1 MNSRRRTLLNIAR
14 VLISA
19 GLLAWVISRSG
30 LEDLIEA
37 ARDANL
43 ALLAEAYAL
52 AIAGMFM
59 RTYRW
64 LILLKA
70 AGATVSA
77 WRALYLYFVGGFFNV
92 FLPTG
97 LGGDVLRVLEIGPGA
112 SSEQA
117 AATVLVDRLTGF
129 VVLFVM
135 ALAAL
140 PFSASLLPRGTAILV
155 GLLAG
160 AVCLGALLLFEGRL
174 LRRLTAWMPDPIS
187 LASEGWL
194 GRTYAVI
201 TGGTGTGGAGTRPA
215 ATTGTGAGT
224 GPAATSRAIWGALGV
239 STVYNLSV
247 IWASVL
253 VARAFGLQVSAWHFL
268 SFTPIAVVAL
278 LVPISIGGLG
288 VREGI
293 YVTLFGQ
300 VGLSAAQ
307 ATVLSL
313 GVYSLDVF
321 TGLLGGMIYL
331 LAGVLGLRK

>member
-1 MNSRRRTLLNIAR
+1 VNSRRRTLLNIAR

-30 LEDLIEA
+30 LEALLAA

-43 ALLAEAYAL
+43 ALLAGAYAL

-70 AGATVSA
+70 ARATVSA

-140 PFSASLLPRGTAILV
+140 PFSASLLPPGTAILI
-155 GLLAG
+155 GLLSG

-174 LRRLTAWMPDPIS
+174 LRRLTAWLPAPLS

-215 ATTGTGAGT
+215 AT
-224 GPAATSRAIWGALGV
+224 SRAIRGALGV

-321 TGLLGGMIYL
+321 TGLLGGVIYL
-331 LAGVLGLRK
+331 LAGVLGLRSAKESRAS